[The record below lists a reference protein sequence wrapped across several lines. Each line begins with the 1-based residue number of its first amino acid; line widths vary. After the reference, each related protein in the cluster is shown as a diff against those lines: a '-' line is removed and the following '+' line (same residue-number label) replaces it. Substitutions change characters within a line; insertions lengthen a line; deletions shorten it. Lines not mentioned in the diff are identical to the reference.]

1 MNLINK
7 YSEYY
12 ENKDIKNLYPTE
24 FVVRAFLGSNG
35 IFKNI
40 NNNISHNVFANQCLI

>member
-12 ENKDIKNLYPTE
+12 ENRDIKNLYPTE

-35 IFKNI
+35 IFKSI
-40 NNNISHNVFANQCLI
+40 NNNKKD